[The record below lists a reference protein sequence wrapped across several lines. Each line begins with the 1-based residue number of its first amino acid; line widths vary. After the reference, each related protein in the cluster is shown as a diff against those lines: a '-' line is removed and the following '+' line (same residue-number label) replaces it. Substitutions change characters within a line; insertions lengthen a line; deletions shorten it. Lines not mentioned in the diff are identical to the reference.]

1 MNISLRFGLC
11 IGGIIIGYSI
21 TVILHS
27 SQANHHEEILRN
39 TSEMMFPAAQL
50 AQSAQN
56 SFKQQAQAYQDAVLF
71 GDTDGLQKA
80 ATNAVEM
87 TTTLQQLLAL
97 PKFPN
102 ASRSRVLQI
111 LTAAAKYTHR
121 AQALSTTLLNSE
133 SGNIDSTLAKDLDAE
148 RTLIAE
154 GITALSQ
161 DLSQE
166 LHESITMAIQSTI
179 TQRTIS
185 LWTYIIIVTSMLTLI
200 VIMLSRWVIR
210 LREVMAASIRLSQG
224 DFSSPISSNGNDEVG
239 LLANAFDSMRTA
251 VQQRDHELRSFSD
264 GLEAQVRERTE
275 QLETKN
281 AAFEQQLIEQQR
293 AEVHIRLL
301 DNAISQIPD
310 AVAVLR
316 SQDHSIQY
324 ANIALKKLTG
334 NKNNILGQPF
344 HRLFGSIEADI
355 RELIEVVE
363 SEGPSSAEMKIKFDK
378 IDIVVDVHAT
388 PIRERDGTL
397 SHVVIMLRDVTE
409 IKSLEAQRNQGQKLE
424 SIGQLAAG
432 VAHEI
437 NTPIQFVGDNLR
449 FLQDSFRDMLP
460 LIDVLHEVKDSVQ
473 TLDSDLKVR
482 LEAAEEAADVE
493 YRKGEIP
500 DALTQSLE
508 GIDRV
513 TTIVRAL
520 KEFSHPDSDTYES
533 VDLKHAIESTLSV
546 SRNEYKYVAD
556 IQTNFD
562 EEMPLVSCLIGK
574 INQVVLNMVVNASHA
589 IESARK
595 DSGERGIITI
605 STKHN
610 DGMAEIHI
618 ADTGC
623 GMSED
628 VKNRVFEPFFTTKE
642 VGKGTGQG
650 LYLAHDIIIKKH
662 HGTIDVFSTPGKGTT
677 FVLKIPVEQNAEDA
691 A

>member
-1 MNISLRFGLC
+1 
-11 IGGIIIGYSI
+11 
-21 TVILHS
+21 
-27 SQANHHEEILRN
+27 
-39 TSEMMFPAAQL
+39 
-50 AQSAQN
+50 
-56 SFKQQAQAYQDAVLF
+56 
-71 GDTDGLQKA
+71 
-80 ATNAVEM
+80 
-87 TTTLQQLLAL
+87 
-97 PKFPN
+97 
-102 ASRSRVLQI
+102 
-111 LTAAAKYTHR
+111 
-121 AQALSTTLLNSE
+121 
-133 SGNIDSTLAKDLDAE
+133 
-148 RTLIAE
+148 
-154 GITALSQ
+154 
-161 DLSQE
+161 
-166 LHESITMAIQSTI
+166 
-179 TQRTIS
+179 
-185 LWTYIIIVTSMLTLI
+185 
-200 VIMLSRWVIR
+200 
-210 LREVMAASIRLSQG
+210 
-224 DFSSPISSNGNDEVG
+224 
-239 LLANAFDSMRTA
+239 
-251 VQQRDHELRSFSD
+251 
-264 GLEAQVRERTE
+264 
-275 QLETKN
+275 
-281 AAFEQQLIEQQR
+281 
-293 AEVHIRLL
+293 
-301 DNAISQIPD
+301 
-310 AVAVLR
+310 
-316 SQDHSIQY
+316 
-324 ANIALKKLTG
+324 
-334 NKNNILGQPF
+334 
-344 HRLFGSIEADI
+344 
-355 RELIEVVE
+355 
-363 SEGPSSAEMKIKFDK
+363 MKIKFDK

-628 VKNRVFEPFFTTKE
+628 VKNRIFEPFFTTKE